1 MSIAFTP
8 WPAEFASRYRERGY
22 WTDKPLTEILDRQ
35 ANNDAPAII
44 DAQGSLT
51 YRELQQ
57 RSDRLAA
64 ALLRRGVKSG
74 DTALVSWATWR
85 SSISC
90 SSRC

>member
-1 MSIAFTP
+1 
-8 WPAEFASRYRERGY
+8 
-22 WTDKPLTEILDRQ
+22 TEILDRQ

-74 DTALVSWATWR
+74 DTAL
-85 SSISC
+85 
-90 SSRC
+90 